1 MPKGVIVSHHAALN
15 TICDI
20 NKTYGV
26 TKTDCVLALSKL
38 NFDLSV
44 YDIFGMLSVGGS
56 IVYVNDS
63 NYMNPKYWHEKIVE
77 HGVTIWNS
85 VPALKQLYLAYLKE
99 DDQTYK
105 ENIRLCLL
113 SGDWIPLGMPEE
125 IKKHNKYEKIICLGG
140 ATEAAIWSISH
151 EYDGIKDG
159 WKSIPY
165 GKPLANQQLFVVDD
179 NGEDCPV
186 GCPGELYIAGEGLAD
201 GYLGDEELTE
211 KKFFYSK
218 VHHCRVYATGDLGR
232 YMDTG
237 EIEFL
242 GRMDTQVKVRG
253 YRIEL
258 GEIENALVMQPEI
271 SNAVVRIN
279 TEKKDLPIEAVVELS
294 LIHI

>member
-85 VPALKQLYLAYLKE
+85 VTGTKATLFSILKE

-125 IKKHNKYEKIICLGG
+125 L
-140 ATEAAIWSISH
+140 
-151 EYDGIKDG
+151 
-159 WKSIPY
+159 KSTTNMRKSY
-165 GKPLANQQLFVVDD
+165 V
-179 NGEDCPV
+179 
-186 GCPGELYIAGEGLAD
+186 
-201 GYLGDEELTE
+201 
-211 KKFFYSK
+211 
-218 VHHCRVYATGDLGR
+218 
-232 YMDTG
+232 
-237 EIEFL
+237 
-242 GRMDTQVKVRG
+242 
-253 YRIEL
+253 
-258 GEIENALVMQPEI
+258 
-271 SNAVVRIN
+271 
-279 TEKKDLPIEAVVELS
+279 
-294 LIHI
+294 